1 MNKANLSIAMSIAA
15 ILLSI
20 YAAFVC
26 DKRIEA
32 DWMGILVGVLALLVT
47 VLIGWNIYALIDFNR
62 AKKEM
67 DVLKEKMRIDVNSSL
82 AISSNDM
89 FMVYHYLLLKK
100 DPLALVS
107 TKN

>member
-1 MNKANLSIAMSIAA
+1 MSIAA

-47 VLIGWNIYALIDFNR
+47 VLMLIQ
-62 AKKEM
+62 A
-67 DVLKEKMRIDVNSSL
+67 
-82 AISSNDM
+82 
-89 FMVYHYLLLKK
+89 LLL
-100 DPLALVS
+100 ARMICS
-107 TKN
+107 WYITIYY